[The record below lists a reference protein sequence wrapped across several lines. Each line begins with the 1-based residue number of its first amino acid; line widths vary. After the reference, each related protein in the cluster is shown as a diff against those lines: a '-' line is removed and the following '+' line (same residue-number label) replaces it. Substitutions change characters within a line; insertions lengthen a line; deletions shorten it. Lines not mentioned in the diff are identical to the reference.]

1 MYSQSFYCIS
11 VFCLM
16 DDDLRE
22 RDIDS
27 CIIKFLLDGYIQFIL
42 RRDPCS

>member
-1 MYSQSFYCIS
+1 
-11 VFCLM
+11 M

-42 RRDPCS
+42 RREVIFTRNVARM

>member
-42 RRDPCS
+42 QP